1 MYAYPIE
8 CTQEKMIMCY
18 SMHIH
23 LKTCFYKQQYIGS
36 DLNTEN
42 HAIVHIV
49 SSEIT
54 ISTNQNGIEDQLDF
68 SEDRDL
74 WKDRDI
80 QKMPV

>member
-1 MYAYPIE
+1 
-8 CTQEKMIMCY
+8 
-18 SMHIH
+18 MHIH

-74 WKDRDI
+74 
-80 QKMPV
+80 